1 MMRRERTPS
10 QAGKQIWLGA
20 ALFALV
26 VALAA
31 PVIQA
36 WRRHRRPEQGPMTM
50 PASTA
55 TPAAPPQQTPQ
66 PPPRDEVKPHPRLW
80 REALR
85 IDRSQFWRIL
95 VSLVCVAVTATMGY
109 TYALDIR
116 VEGWQFWVWAACV
129 AVVVFVLLPSDRP
142 RLRLD
147 KGLLWLAPLT
157 LAALLLRVTS
167 LETIPGGLHVD
178 EYGVASFALQ
188 HLFPASGGTHNPFIT
203 GPASHPA
210 LYHYLIRI
218 SLDVFGIT
226 ITGLRISSALAGT
239 VAVLA
244 TYAAVS
250 LWHDRRTA
258 LFAAAIMTAYHV
270 HVHWSRLGLN
280 NIWDTVWVP
289 AMLAAFL
296 WGWRRG
302 WSGGAVLAGLALG
315 LSQYFYPGG
324 RIGILL
330 LAFAIFS
337 LWQQGADR
345 RQLLVHTGKMLV
357 TAACVAAPL
366 AMFALRDP
374 ANFLLR
380 MRQVFAWQPE
390 AIKILTHGQPDLPA
404 FFWHQLTHSLGAFTT
419 YPDNAGFYAP
429 GVPLLI
435 GLAVPLFV
443 IGIAWSIWSRRSR
456 SMPVLWIV
464 LTAFLGGFLLA
475 DPPSSSHYVVAIPAI
490 CWLVAMPLSWLVENG
505 RRPWAVIALLAIV
518 AMDLVFYF
526 AVYVPGKP
534 RDLILPFPP
543 LPHS

>member
-1 MMRRERTPS
+1 MQGDKPPS
-10 QAGKQIWLGA
+10 RASKSIWLGA
-20 ALFALV
+20 ALFAMV

-36 WRRHRRPEQGPMTM
+36 WRRHRRRAHRPVTM
-50 PASTA
+50 PASLA
-55 TPAAPPQQTPQ
+55 APAALPQQTL
-66 PPPRDEVKPHPRLW
+66 PPLPRDEVKPRPRLW
-80 REALR
+80 REALKT
-85 IDRSQFWRIL
+85 DRSQLWRIL

-109 TYALDIR
+109 TYALNIR
-116 VEGWQFWVWAACV
+116 VEGWQFWVWVASV
-129 AVVVFVLLPSDRP
+129 AVVVFALMPSDRP

-147 KGLLWLAPLT
+147 KSLLWLAPLT
-157 LAALLLRVTS
+157 LAALLLRATS

-178 EYGVASFALQ
+178 EYGVAGFALQ
-188 HLFPASGGTHNPFIT
+188 HVFPASSGTHNPFIT

-218 SLDVFGIT
+218 SLAVFGNT

-239 VAVLA
+239 MAVAA

-250 LWHDRRTA
+250 LLHDRRTA
-258 LFAAAIMTAYHV
+258 LFAAAIMTAYHG

-289 AMLAAFL
+289 AMLAAFV
-296 WGWRRG
+296 WGWQQR
-302 WSGGAVLAGLALG
+302 WSGGAVLAGLAMG
-315 LSQYFYPGG
+315 LSQYFYPGS

-330 LAFAIFS
+330 LVFVIFS
-337 LWQQGADR
+337 LWRQGADR

-374 ANFLLR
+374 TNFLLR
-380 MRQVFAWQPE
+380 TREVFAWQPE
-390 AIKILTHGQPDLPA
+390 AIMILTHGQPDLPA
-404 FFWHQLTHSLGAFTT
+404 FFWHQLTRSLGAFTT

-443 IGIAWSIWSRRSR
+443 IGSARSIWTRRSWGV
-456 SMPVLWIV
+456 PVLWIV

-518 AMDLVFYF
+518 ATDLVFYF
-526 AVYVPGKP
+526 AVYVPGHP

-543 LPHS
+543 LPLS